1 MGRPIHKRN
10 FAGGLGGGIK
20 VSAKIDG
27 VGPKTGVIVKQT
39 GTKTYLVDLGDG
51 VVGKCVL
58 VDKENEMLLDGECC
72 INAKTEDGV
81 VVRVTKLTNRL
92 AKTNSGETIAWSA
105 GTSSGSTGGLVVET
119 QEDEDFDPVIN
130 LPLPG
135 EIVYSFGTINDR
147 FKKANGTLLNGS
159 GNDANNMMVVTNGE
173 IEIGARFSKYKKGQ
187 SSAPVDGVYNF
198 VLKQDEDWNFP
209 YNVGLLGDAAQYC
222 LADLY
227 NVTATIRMPGG
238 HEIVWKLHKIDGML
252 HFKDDAGVVDIIDN
266 NTDENLSFMQNIQRL
281 NWYTTPGDEY
291 GLTYNDFESP
301 LGDYEIEFK
310 AERKFGNV
318 EPVVLTIKA
327 HVELEQPEP
336 EQNQDPEV

>member
-10 FAGGLGGGIK
+10 FKDGLGGGIK

-39 GTKTYLVDLGDG
+39 ATNTYLVDLGDG
-51 VVGKCVL
+51 IVGKCVL
-58 VDKENEMLLDGECC
+58 VDKENELLLDGECC
-72 INAKTEDGV
+72 ISAKTAGGE

-92 AKTNSGETIAWSA
+92 AKTNSGETISWSA
-105 GTSSGSTGGLVVET
+105 GTSGGSAGLIVET

-135 EIVYSFGTINDR
+135 AIEYRLGTIDSR

-159 GNDANNMMVVTNGE
+159 GNDANNMMVATNGE
-173 IEIGARFSKYKKGQ
+173 IEIGARCSRFRIPPSHE
-187 SSAPVDGVYNF
+187 PIDGVYYF
-198 VLKQDEDWNFP
+198 VLKQSEDWNFP

-227 NVTATIRMPGG
+227 DVTATIRMPGG
-238 HEIVWKLHKIDGML
+238 HEIVWKLHKIDDVL
-252 HFKDDAGVVDIIDN
+252 HFKTDDGSIDIIDN

-291 GLTYNDFESP
+291 GLTYNEFESP

-310 AERKFGNV
+310 AVRKFGDV
-318 EPVVLTIKA
+318 EPVVLVIKA
-327 HVELEQPEP
+327 NVQLEQPAQPEGEP
-336 EQNQDPEV
+336 EA